1 MLSTLIY
8 AGVVFMG
15 FFSIMNP
22 ITGISIFLALT
33 SKEKGEEVKK
43 TALTAVITAFTIVV
57 IFSLA
62 GHYLLKFFGVSFT
75 ALKIA
80 GGVLVALIGY
90 EMLQAKQS
98 TFNNPS
104 NEALHN
110 KGAREESSI
119 AVTPLGIPLLAGPGV
134 IITAMNFAAGS
145 FINLFI
151 TVFSFGILCVIT
163 YFAFI
168 SGKRIKELIGADG
181 LKVITRMMGLVLFVI
196 GTQML
201 IEGIY
206 AVQQGYHTFKYF

>member
-1 MLSTLIY
+1 MLSNLIY

-43 TALTAVITAFTIVV
+43 TAITAVITAFTIVV
-57 IFSLA
+57 TFALA
-62 GHYLLKFFGVSFT
+62 GHFLLNFLGVSFT
-75 ALKIA
+75 ALRLA
-80 GGVLVALIGY
+80 GGILVALIGY

-98 TFNNPS
+98 TFNNPAS
-104 NEALHN
+104 ESLH
-110 KGAREESSI
+110 KGVKEEGSI

-134 IITAMNFAAGS
+134 IITAMNFASGS
-145 FINLFI
+145 FMNLLI
-151 TVFSFGILCVIT
+151 TVSSFGILCIIT

-168 SGKRIKELIGADG
+168 SGKKIKAILGADTM
-181 LKVITRMMGLVLFVI
+181 KVITRMMGLVLVVI

-206 AVQQGYHTFKYF
+206 AAVQGYQTLKYF